1 MRVTLLGHATV
12 LVEMGPMKIL
22 MDPVLQDPFEDGM
35 VVSCPKR
42 EIDIEQLPHIDI
54 IISHRHPDHFDL
66 PSLDR
71 LSRSCQVCCPADPL
85 ISHALKLLGFRH
97 VNFLEP
103 GKPLR
108 LEKMELLPTRSENQA
123 VRECGILFRDETGCF
138 WNQVDT
144 EISPITINTVLKHCT
159 TTVDLLFAMYASQ
172 NFEFFESLD
181 KSFPYETHRQ
191 NLQNVL
197 TVRPRL
203 TVPGSAGFRFF
214 GDHEWLNRFLFP
226 ISRELFL
233 DDLKSLDATLEA
245 AIMNP
250 GDVAELTNGEVKI
263 RREASPFSRTLEDD
277 THRISFIPTSPVP
290 PLTDPNPE
298 GYELSEMEQAI
309 SQVVED
315 GLFRYCAEHA
325 RDWLE
330 AAGKYFASQVIYGIE
345 VVFPQHKMNWT
356 IDFRTDPI
364 RLLRGRD
371 SQANVVH
378 QIAAS
383 ALNGWI
389 LRRKSFFYIRAYSRR
404 FTNHHRI
411 YGDAAGVHVIP
422 VQLPDLLMHY
432 LIYVAKDSSD
442 SARQRIE
449 YEIRQILQGRS
460 IDNRL

>member
-42 EIDIEQLPHIDI
+42 EIDIEQLPPIDVL

-66 PSLDR
+66 LSLDR

-97 VNFLEP
+97 VNLLEP

-108 LEKMELLPTRSENQA
+108 LEKTEIFPTRSENHA

-144 EISPITINTVLKHCT
+144 EISPITINTVLKHCS
-159 TTVDLLFAMYASQ
+159 TVDLLFAMYASQ

-197 TVRPRL
+197 EVRPRL
-203 TVPGSAGFRFF
+203 TVPGSAGFRFL
-214 GDHEWLNRFLFP
+214 GDHEWLNRYLFP

-233 DDLKSLDATLEA
+233 NDLENLDATLGA
-245 AIMNP
+245 ALMNP
-250 GDVAELTNGEVKI
+250 GDVAEVVNGEVKI
-263 RREASPFSRTLEDD
+263 HREASPFSRTLEDD
-277 THRISFIPTSPVP
+277 TDKISFNPTNSIP

-298 GYELSEMEQAI
+298 GYELNEMERAI

-315 GLFRYCAEHA
+315 GLFRYCTEHA
-325 RDWLE
+325 CDRLE
-330 AAGKYFASQVIYGIE
+330 AAGKYFACQAVYGIE
-345 VVFPQHKMNWT
+345 VVFPHHKMNWT

-364 RLLRGRD
+364 RLLRARD

-404 FTNHHRI
+404 FTTHHRI
-411 YGDAAGVHVIP
+411 YGDAAGVHAMP

-449 YEIRQILQGRS
+449 YEIKQILRGQ
-460 IDNRL
+460 

>member
-12 LVEMGPMKIL
+12 LVEMGPMHIL
-22 MDPVLQDPFEDGM
+22 MDPILQDPFEDGM

-42 EIDIEQLPHIDI
+42 EIDTEQLPPIDVI

-71 LSRSCQVCCPADPL
+71 LSRNCQVCCPADPL
-85 ISHALKLLGFRH
+85 ISHALKLLGFHH

-108 LEKMELLPTRSENQA
+108 LEKIEILPTRSENQA
-123 VRECGILFRDETGCF
+123 VRECGMLFRDETGCF

-144 EISPITINTVLKHCT
+144 EISPTTINAVLKHCS
-159 TTVDLLFAMYASQ
+159 TVDLLFAMYASQ

-214 GDHEWLNRFLFP
+214 GDHEWINRFLFP
-226 ISRELFL
+226 ISRELFR
-233 DDLKSLDATLEA
+233 DDLKTLDATLA
-245 AIMNP
+245 TAIMNP
-250 GDVAELTNGEVKI
+250 GDVAEISNREVKI
-263 RREASPFSRTLEDD
+263 RRQASPFSKTLEDD
-277 THRISFIPTSPVP
+277 TSRISFNPTSSIP

-298 GYELSEMEQAI
+298 GYELREMEQTI
-309 SQVVED
+309 SKLIEG
-315 GLFRYCAEHA
+315 GLFRYCTENA
-325 RDWLE
+325 RNWLE
-330 AAGKYFASQVIYGIE
+330 AAGKYFACQAVYGIE
-345 VVFPQHKMNWT
+345 VVFPQHRMNWT

-364 RLLRGRD
+364 HLLRGRD
-371 SQANVVH
+371 LQANVVH

-383 ALNGWI
+383 ALYGWI
-389 LRRKSFFYIRAYSRR
+389 LHRKSFFYIRAYSRR
-404 FTNHHRI
+404 FTTHHRI
-411 YGDAAGVHVIP
+411 YGDAAGVHVIA

-432 LIYVAKDSSD
+432 LIYVAKGSSD

-449 YEIRQILQGRS
+449 YEIRQIQQGRS
-460 IDNRL
+460 Y

>member
-42 EIDIEQLPHIDI
+42 EIDIEQLPPIDVI

-97 VNFLEP
+97 VTFLEP
-103 GKPLR
+103 GTPLR
-108 LEKMELLPTRSENQA
+108 LEMTEIFPTRSENQA
-123 VRECGILFRDETGCF
+123 VRECGLLFRDETGCF

-144 EISPITINTVLKHCT
+144 EISAITINTVLKHCS
-159 TTVDLLFAMYASQ
+159 TVDLLFAMYASQ
-172 NFEFFESLD
+172 NFGFFESLD
-181 KSFPYETHRQ
+181 KSFPHETHRQ

-203 TVPGSAGFRFF
+203 TVPGSAGFGFF

-233 DDLKSLDATLEA
+233 DDLKTLDATLEA

-250 GDVAELTNGEVKI
+250 GDVAEINSGEIKI
-263 RREASPFSRTLEDD
+263 RRQASPFSRTVEDD
-277 THRISFIPTSPVP
+277 TNRISFNPTSSIPPV
-290 PLTDPNPE
+290 TDPNPE
-298 GYELSEMEQAI
+298 GYELSEMKQAI
-309 SQVVED
+309 SEVIED
-315 GLFRYCAEHA
+315 GLFRYCTEHA
-325 RDWLE
+325 CDWLE
-330 AAGKYFASQVIYGIE
+330 SAGKYFACQAAYGIE

-364 RLLRGRD
+364 RLLHGRD

-378 QIAAS
+378 
-383 ALNGWI
+383 
-389 LRRKSFFYIRAYSRR
+389 
-404 FTNHHRI
+404 
-411 YGDAAGVHVIP
+411 
-422 VQLPDLLMHY
+422 
-432 LIYVAKDSSD
+432 
-442 SARQRIE
+442 
-449 YEIRQILQGRS
+449 
-460 IDNRL
+460 

>member
-1 MRVTLLGHATV
+1 V

-22 MDPVLQDPFEDGM
+22 MDPILQDPFEEGM

-42 EIDIEQLPHIDI
+42 EIDIEQLPPIDVI
-54 IISHRHPDHFDL
+54 VISHRHPDHFDL
-66 PSLDR
+66 RSLDR

-85 ISHALKLLGFRH
+85 IAYALKLLGFQH

-103 GKPLR
+103 GKPLK
-108 LEKMELLPTRSENQA
+108 LEKMEIFPTRSENQA
-123 VRECGILFRDETGCF
+123 VRECGMLFRDETGCF

-144 EISPITINTVLKHCT
+144 EISTITINTVLKHCSR
-159 TTVDLLFAMYASQ
+159 VDLLFAMYASQ
-172 NFEFFESLD
+172 NFEFFESLN

-214 GDHEWLNRFLFP
+214 GEHEWLNCFLFP

-233 DDLKSLDATLEA
+233 DDLKSLDANLAA

-250 GDVAELTNGEVKI
+250 GDVAEISNGEIKI
-263 RREASPFSRTLEDD
+263 RRQASPFSRTLEDD
-277 THRISFIPTSPVP
+277 TDRISFNPTSSIPR
-290 PLTDPNPE
+290 LTDPNPE
-298 GYELSEMEQAI
+298 PFELSEMEQTI
-309 SQVVED
+309 SRIIED
-315 GLFRYCAEHA
+315 GLFGYCTERA
-325 RDWLE
+325 RDGLE
-330 AAGKYFASQVIYGIE
+330 VAGKYFACRAVYGIE
-345 VVFPQHKMNWT
+345 VVSPQRKMNWT
-356 IDFRTDPI
+356 IDFRADPI
-364 RLLRGRD
+364 RLLREGHP
-371 SQANVVH
+371 QANVIH

-383 ALNGWI
+383 ALYGWI

-404 FTNHHRI
+404 FTTHHRI

-422 VQLPDLLMHY
+422 IQLPDLLMHY

-442 SARQRIE
+442 SAKQRIE
-449 YEIRQILQGRS
+449 YEIRQIQQGPVGLTKSLLQ
-460 IDNRL
+460 

>member
-1 MRVTLLGHATV
+1 MRVTLLGHASV

-22 MDPVLQDPFEDGM
+22 MDPILQDPFEEGM

-42 EIDIEQLPHIDI
+42 EIDIEQLPPIDVI
-54 IISHRHPDHFDL
+54 VISHRHPDHFDL
-66 PSLDR
+66 RSLDR
-71 LSRSCQVCCPADPL
+71 LSRNCQVCCPADPL
-85 ISHALKLLGFRH
+85 IAHALKLLGFQH

-103 GKPLR
+103 GKPLK
-108 LEKMELLPTRSENQA
+108 LEKMEIFPTRSENQA
-123 VRECGILFRDETGCF
+123 VRECGLLFRDETGCF

-144 EISPITINTVLKHCT
+144 EISPITISTVLKHCSR
-159 TTVDLLFAMYASQ
+159 VDLLFAMYASQ
-172 NFEFFESLD
+172 NFEFFESLN

-197 TVRPRL
+197 TVRPSL

-214 GDHEWLNRFLFP
+214 GEHEWVNRFLFP

-233 DDLKSLDATLEA
+233 DDLKSLDETLAA
-245 AIMNP
+245 AIINP
-250 GDVAELTNGEVKI
+250 GDVAEISNGEIKI
-263 RREASPFSRTLEDD
+263 RRQASPFSRTLEDD
-277 THRISFIPTSPVP
+277 TDKISFTPTSSIPS
-290 PLTDPNPE
+290 LTDPNPE
-298 GYELSEMEQAI
+298 RFELSEMEQTI
-309 SQVVED
+309 SRIIED
-315 GLFRYCAEHA
+315 GLFRYCTEHA

-330 AAGKYFASQVIYGIE
+330 AAGKYFACQAVYGIE

-364 RLLRGRD
+364 RLRREGD
-371 SQANVVH
+371 PQANVIH

-404 FTNHHRI
+404 FTTHHRI
-411 YGDAAGVHVIP
+411 HGDAAGVDVIP
-422 VQLPDLLMHY
+422 IQLPDLLMHY

-442 SARQRIE
+442 SAKQRIE
-449 YEIRQILQGRS
+449 YEIRQLQQGRS
-460 IDNRL
+460 D